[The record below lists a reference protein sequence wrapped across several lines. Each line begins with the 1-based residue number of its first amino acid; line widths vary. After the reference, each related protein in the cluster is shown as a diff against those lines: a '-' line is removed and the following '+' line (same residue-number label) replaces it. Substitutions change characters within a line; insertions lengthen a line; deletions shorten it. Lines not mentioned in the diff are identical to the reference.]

1 MRKLTALLAVVL
13 LVGCKDSKVSV
24 DLQGVPPA
32 TQTQRYQIVINPH
45 HKGDLLN
52 PAAFLIDTEKGR
64 VWEYNRFF
72 ISESGERQGQ
82 HFRPLEV
89 LDDNGILGL
98 TPLAFQELVDKVNT
112 KKREREKTAS
122 TGQGKN
128 D

>member
-32 TQTQRYQIVINPH
+32 MQTQRYQIVINPH
-45 HKGDLLN
+45 HKDNPLN
-52 PAAFLIDTEKGR
+52 PPAFLIDTEKGR
-64 VWEYNRFF
+64 VWEYNLFR
-72 ISESGERQGQ
+72 ISESGEHYAE
-82 HFRPLEV
+82 HFRPVDV
-89 LDDNGILGL
+89 LDDNGILGV
-98 TPLAFQELVDKVNT
+98 TPKAFQELLNRVNT
-112 KKREREKTAS
+112 AKREREKTAS